1 MSSVFLPSA
10 AGIREMDASSQVF
23 IMQKG
28 QREMGNGRWETIR
41 IAAPESAAGE
51 GWRFLMR

>member
-10 AGIREMDASSQVF
+10 AGIREKDASSQVF
-23 IMQKG
+23 IMQKD